1 MNQPEVVSIGQL
13 EVKEPSRELNAHG
26 GRRWAVRL
34 LIAFVAVFVAAS
46 AMAAPQSPRVSPVP
60 APQVWPDRVRLVGT
74 GTVVYPGKRPITTHV
89 KFDIIFVRAQLPDP
103 SLPGAWYVPAPKS
116 VVTQWTTSP
125 TDQWCPILPR
135 TAVVPI
141 NPQQSFLALVVRA
154 SGTAVLVSA
163 LVNAVREPEITT
175 GIATCSRSAWG
186 QSVLVF
192 QTLPNAQSV
201 IGEEGATASLVAGAP
216 FPTAQAKTVVRMDAS
231 SPTLTSTWTLSP
243 VAN

>member
-1 MNQPEVVSIGQL
+1 MRI
-13 EVKEPSRELNAHG
+13 
-26 GRRWAVRL
+26 

-46 AMAAPQSPRVSPVP
+46 AMGVPRTQGVSAVLASP
-60 APQVWPDRVRLVGT
+60 VWPDRVRLVGA
-74 GTVVYPGKRPITTHV
+74 GTVVYPEGRRTITTHV
-89 KFDIIFVRAQLPDP
+89 KFDIVFVRGQEDL
-103 SLPGAWYVPAPKS
+103 SIPGAWYVPAPKS
-116 VVTQWTTSP
+116 VVTKWTTSP

-175 GIATCSRSAWG
+175 GIATCNRSAWG
-186 QSVLVF
+186 QSVFVF

-201 IGEEGATASLVAGAP
+201 IGEGGATVSLVEGAP
-216 FPTAQAKTVVRMDAS
+216 FPTAQAKSVVQMDAS
-231 SPTLTSTWTLSP
+231 SPTLTATWTLSP
-243 VAN
+243 VKD